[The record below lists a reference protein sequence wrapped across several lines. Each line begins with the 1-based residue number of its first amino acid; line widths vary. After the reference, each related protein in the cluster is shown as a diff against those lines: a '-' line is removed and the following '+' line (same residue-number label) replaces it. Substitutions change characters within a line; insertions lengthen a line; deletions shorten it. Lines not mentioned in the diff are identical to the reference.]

1 MNNGM
6 KNDVDGVQQSQGIGQ
21 ALAKSIVQ
29 FQKQQG
35 PQVEGCDGT
44 GQINGNGSIMRLA
57 PIPIAFSHDLDGCLK
72 AAKEQSYT
80 SHNGEEA
87 SECSRLLSFLC
98 WHFLNSNS
106 PDECKEIMDKKL
118 PVEFKSPLYSL
129 EMMAKSQKESEDK
142 FKPDPYNQ
150 TVDDRNWNWKD
161 PNFKYS
167 PWRSKKNAI
176 LAGIYCMDATVMALH
191 IVYHTTSFKE
201 ALLKAINLGGD
212 ADTVG
217 AIVGML
223 AGFMYGYNEFLKD

>member
-1 MNNGM
+1 MNAMNNGM

-161 PNFKYS
+161 KNYQYS
-167 PWRSKKNAI
+167 PFRSK
-176 LAGIYCMDATVMALH
+176 LAPYIVGVYCMDATAMAFHCL
-191 IVYHTTSFKE
+191 YHTNSLND
-201 ALLKAINLGGD
+201 AIVKAANLGGD
-212 ADTVG
+212 ADSVAAVVG
-217 AIVGML
+217 QIGGA
-223 AGFMYGYNEFLKD
+223 MYGLSK